1 MCGFIRTRILD
12 GVRRGMVCGIPGLKI
27 QTWGTQQRRC
37 QCSQTQN
44 LAGPKAQTKFGDL
57 NENRTPDNCCNSCC
71 TLIALGLPTS
81 AHAKSNKG
89 FSVENAGGTISN
101 TKIGDQLTVTIT
113 SDLISIYKYK
123 YVEDNQ
129 NILSKETTLLLQFKP
144 VQVTG
149 LSYGSEAHHRI
160 GTGVA
165 VAFLSLGA
173 GAILMCTKS
182 KKHFIGINWDADG
195 VKGGIA
201 VRVDKDEYRG
211 LIASLEGVT
220 GKSVV
225 DTDQTVA
232 TKLGVQ

>member
-1 MCGFIRTRILD
+1 MKIARQSIAAILA
-12 GVRRGMVCGIPGLKI
+12 V
-27 QTWGTQQRRC
+27 
-37 QCSQTQN
+37 
-44 LAGPKAQTKFGDL
+44 
-57 NENRTPDNCCNSCC
+57 

-89 FSVENAGGTISN
+89 FSVENAGGTISE

-113 SDLISIYKYK
+113 SDLISIYKHK
-123 YVEDNQ
+123 YVEDN
-129 NILSKETTLLLQFKP
+129 NNYSHVLRKETSLLLQFKP

-173 GAILMCTKS
+173 GAILMATKS

-201 VRVDKDEYRG
+201 MRVDKGEYRG

-225 DTDQTVA
+225 NTDQTVA